1 MKKYFAKRLLLTL
14 IILLGVSIFIFIIL
28 QKQPGN
34 PYLNSLNPNISQ
46 EQTEQILRQKG
57 YYDSLPVKFIKWFK
71 GVLVLDFGYS
81 IQFKEPVIDL
91 IMDRLPK
98 TLMITIPSLLLSL
111 TLSIPIGMYV
121 TYKENHFISKVI
133 NWFSLI
139 GISMPT
145 FFFAILLIK
154 WFSFDLNLFP
164 FSGTGDITGN
174 SSFLTTLYHGI
185 LPIMTLSIIQMSNFI
200 RYIESYISH
209 EVSQKY
215 FEAAQGF
222 GFTKWQTLL
231 KFALPSILPQIV
243 TLIFMEI
250 PVLFSGALITET
262 IFVWPGIGKLNYD
275 AVAYRDYPLIMG
287 LLIFTVFIILIS
299 NLIADLL
306 ANQLIRTN
314 DVTKGGRS

>member
-1 MKKYFAKRLLLTL
+1 MKKKMIKRLLLTL
-14 IILLGVSIFIFIIL
+14 VILLGVSIFIFVIL

-34 PYLNSLNPNISQ
+34 PYLNSLSPNISQ

-57 YYDSLPVKFIKWFK
+57 YYDPLPVKFIKWFK
-71 GVLVLDFGYS
+71 GILTLDFGYS

-91 IMDRLPK
+91 ILERLPK
-98 TLMITIPSLLLSL
+98 TLMLTIPSLVLSL
-111 TLSIPIGMYV
+111 FISIPVGMYSA
-121 TYKENHFISKVI
+121 YKENSLLSKSI
-133 NWFSLI
+133 NALSLL

-154 WFSFDLNLFP
+154 WFSFDLSIFP
-164 FSGTGDITGN
+164 FSGTGDISG
-174 SSFLTTLYHGI
+174 SSGILTVIYHSI
-185 LPIMTLSIIQMSNFI
+185 LPILTLTIIQTAGFI
-200 RYIESYISH
+200 RYIKGYLSH
-209 EVSQKY
+209 EMNQKY
-215 FEAAQGF
+215 IEAAQGF
-222 GFTKWQTLL
+222 GFTKWQALA

-275 AVAYRDYPLIMG
+275 AVTYRDYPLIMG

-299 NLIADLL
+299 NLIADIL
-306 ANQLIRTN
+306 ANRFIRSN
-314 DVTKGGRS
+314 DNVKGRKV